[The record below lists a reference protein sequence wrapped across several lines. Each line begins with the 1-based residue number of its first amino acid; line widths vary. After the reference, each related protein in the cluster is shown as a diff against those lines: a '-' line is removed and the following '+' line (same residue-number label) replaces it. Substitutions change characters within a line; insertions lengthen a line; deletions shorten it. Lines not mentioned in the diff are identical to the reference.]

1 MVPLQDV
8 SPSLEDRVRASTI
21 SGAITGAT
29 LGLVFRGPRNVI
41 PGTIMFSLFGWG
53 GQRAHNWLDQK
64 HAAAIDKEKK
74 MKEEGREEENVLQK
88 FAKSKWSPM
97 SELSDEEYERMV
109 GEKILAVEVDIAMID
124 DKIKKLRKQQE
135 EMALQQQ
142 KEKLQEKPQEKP
154 S

>member
-1 MVPLQDV
+1 
-8 SPSLEDRVRASTI
+8 
-21 SGAITGAT
+21 
-29 LGLVFRGPRNVI
+29 
-41 PGTIMFSLFGWG
+41 
-53 GQRAHNWLDQK
+53 
-64 HAAAIDKEKK
+64 